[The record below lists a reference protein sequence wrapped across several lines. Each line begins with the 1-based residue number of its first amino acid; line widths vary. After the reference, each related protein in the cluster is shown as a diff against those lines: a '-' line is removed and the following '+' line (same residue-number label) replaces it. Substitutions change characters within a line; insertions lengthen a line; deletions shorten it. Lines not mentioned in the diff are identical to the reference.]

1 MSQKKFEKNY
11 EKLPDLIIVY
21 DRENFNPRQILECGQ
36 IFTYEKTS
44 NGYTVFSRDKIAK
57 ISDHGDC
64 YLIETKDV
72 DYFENFFD
80 LKTDYGEIKK
90 KLSKYEILKRPI
102 EFGQGIRIIKQD
114 LFDVMI
120 SFIISAN
127 NNIKRIQ
134 KILNRVKEK
143 FGSVRDGY
151 IAMPTKEDLLKAS
164 EKDFEELGAGYRAK
178 YLYNAVRQF
187 DRDKFENWRNDTSDN
202 LRKNLIQISGV
213 GPKVADCIMLFGYG
227 KQDVFPVD
235 IWMKNMYEK
244 YYHPEENR
252 KIIAK
257 NLTDEFGNLS
267 GYAQQYLYY
276 YMISGES

>member
-1 MSQKKFEKNY
+1 MSQKIFEKNY
-11 EKLPDLIIVY
+11 EKLPYSIKVY
-21 DRENFNPRQILECGQ
+21 DRENFNPKQILECGQ

-44 NGYTVFSRDKIAK
+44 DGYTVFSRDKIAK
-57 ISDHGDC
+57 ISDHGDH

-80 LKTDYGEIKK
+80 LKTDYREIKR
-90 KLSKYEILKRPI
+90 KLSKFEILKRPI

-134 KILNRVKEK
+134 KILNRIKEK
-143 FGSVRDGY
+143 FGSARDGY
-151 IAMPTKEDLLKAS
+151 IPMPTKEDLLKAS

-187 DRDKFENWRNDTSDN
+187 DRDKFENWRNDTSEN

-244 YYHPEENR
+244 YYHSEENR

>member
-1 MSQKKFEKNY
+1 
-11 EKLPDLIIVY
+11 
-21 DRENFNPRQILECGQ
+21 
-36 IFTYEKTS
+36 
-44 NGYTVFSRDKIAK
+44 
-57 ISDHGDC
+57 
-64 YLIETKDV
+64 
-72 DYFENFFD
+72 
-80 LKTDYGEIKK
+80 
-90 KLSKYEILKRPI
+90 
-102 EFGQGIRIIKQD
+102 
-114 LFDVMI
+114 
-120 SFIISAN
+120 
-127 NNIKRIQ
+127 
-134 KILNRVKEK
+134 
-143 FGSVRDGY
+143 
-151 IAMPTKEDLLKAS
+151 MPTKEDLLKAS

-187 DRDKFENWRNDTSDN
+187 DRDKFENWRNDTSEN